1 MLLTNVIK
9 LVLTNW
15 LRKKNKML
23 YRKYVYQS
31 THSYLIDKHM
41 SIILTDPSFL
51 TIFFENLMILTFF
64 IF

>member
-1 MLLTNVIK
+1 
-9 LVLTNW
+9 
-15 LRKKNKML
+15 ML